1 MWLSRYPR
9 QIEIYVHDFIKY
21 LIEDEYG
28 ITAKPSTSVNPVSNA
43 VLGRIHQVI
52 GNLVRTFNVQR
63 TYVDK
68 NDPLTGILAASV
80 FSIHLTTNRQRDYSP
95 GQLIFGRYMILPIKY
110 RAYWEII
117 CQVKQRQTKRDNDRK
132 NRHRVDYDYKVRD
145 EVALTKHT
153 I

>member
-1 MWLSRYPR
+1 MTCAFAYHVALRCTWYILRANTLSTYICTTVCVLVLRCSGEHICVKHQPETTGWFEVVRYDDKRWITITNLVETMWLSKYPR

-63 TYVDK
+63 TYIDK
-68 NDPLTGILAASV
+68 
-80 FSIHLTTNRQRDYSP
+80 
-95 GQLIFGRYMILPIKY
+95 K
-110 RAYWEII
+110 
-117 CQVKQRQTKRDNDRK
+117 
-132 NRHRVDYDYKVRD
+132 
-145 EVALTKHT
+145 
-153 I
+153 